1 MAKPK
6 YAFYAVPG
14 PDGEPRAAHMV
25 VGLQPEDAVEISEAE
40 ARQISAGFR
49 RCAPRDE
56 TEPVEIRGITR
67 DDIRAEAMAL
77 LNDIFELKG
86 ENMKAEDFKQL
97 DEAQKKE
104 ALAAELAALKTK
116 MPPPQDL
123 GPINATLE
131 ELKAAIGVLAG
142 DFQNTSARVGAIEE
156 AILSAGGK

>member
-1 MAKPK
+1 MSEETHCFDCDDPEHDHHDPTVDPKTKARFAK
-6 YAFYAVPG
+6 
-14 PDGEPRAAHMV
+14 
-25 VGLQPEDAVEISEAE
+25 IE
-40 ARQISAGFR
+40 ARLRDIDGG
-49 RCAPRDE
+49 AP
-56 TEPVEIRGITR
+56 TGSGLTR